1 MGMTANYL
9 ATHLSIEE
17 LEKMMIAVLKEHCAG
32 KSITEWQVGDSQGKK
47 DLWLS
52 LPPSARMQ
60 DIGQALSIK
69 DPVAYP
75 PSNSLAITQTRVVF
89 S

>member
-9 ATHLSIEE
+9 ADHLSIEE
-17 LEKMMIAVLKEHCAG
+17 LEKMMLSVLKEHVGG
-32 KSITEWQVGDSQGKK
+32 KSTIEWQVGDSAAKK
-47 DLWLS
+47 VQWMQ
-52 LPPSARMQ
+52 LPPAVRMQ

-69 DPVAYP
+69 DPDAYP
-75 PSNSLAITQTRVVF
+75 PDDNIAVTQTRVAF